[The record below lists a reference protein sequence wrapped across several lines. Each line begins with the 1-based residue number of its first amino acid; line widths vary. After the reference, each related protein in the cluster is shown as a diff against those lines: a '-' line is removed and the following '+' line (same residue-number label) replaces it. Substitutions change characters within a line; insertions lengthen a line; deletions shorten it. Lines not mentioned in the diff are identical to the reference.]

1 MYFFALFLIYNPIKQ
16 QQQQPEHK
24 YIPFILLTLHSLN
37 NTYFSAQGMYQIV
50 TAAGASAVNKEKPE

>member
-1 MYFFALFLIYNPIKQ
+1 MYFFALFLICNPIK
-16 QQQQPEHK
+16 QQQPEHK